1 VQFRTRWFPWATR
14 TVLRD
19 KIAPRPGRNMR
30 GMKFTLY
37 FSNAPAPK
45 AVTQEQLER
54 LMPVHFSTEE
64 DALHG
69 AALVI
74 RGGQYPWLIVGPDAR
89 LDAREIGK
97 RCEPILMLLKG
108 R

>member
-1 VQFRTRWFPWATR
+1 MRAAAAAN
-14 TVLRD
+14 
-19 KIAPRPGRNMR
+19 IR

-37 FSNAPAPK
+37 YSNAPAPK
-45 AVTQEQLER
+45 APTQGQLER
-54 LMPVHFSTEE
+54 LMPVHFSTVD

-74 RGGQYPWLIVGPDAR
+74 RGGQYPWLIVGPDVR

-108 R
+108 GPR

>member
-1 VQFRTRWFPWATR
+1 MRAAAAAN
-14 TVLRD
+14 
-19 KIAPRPGRNMR
+19 IR

-37 FSNAPAPK
+37 YSNAPAPK
-45 AVTQEQLER
+45 APTQEQLER
-54 LMPVHFSTEE
+54 LMPVHFSTED

-74 RGGQYPWLIVGPDAR
+74 RGGQYPWLIVGQDVR

-108 R
+108 RS

>member
-1 VQFRTRWFPWATR
+1 MRFRTQ
-14 TVLRD
+14 
-19 KIAPRPGRNMR
+19 
-30 GMKFTLY
+30 
-37 FSNAPAPK
+37 PAPK
-45 AVTQEQLER
+45 AATQEQLER

-74 RGGQYPWLIVGPDAR
+74 RGGQYPWLIAGPGVR
-89 LDAREIGK
+89 LEAREIGK

>member
-1 VQFRTRWFPWATR
+1 
-14 TVLRD
+14 
-19 KIAPRPGRNMR
+19 
-30 GMKFTLY
+30 MKFALY
-37 FSNAPAPK
+37 FSNARAPK

-54 LMPVHFSTEE
+54 MIPVRFSTEE

-74 RGGQYPWLIVGPDAR
+74 RGGRYPWLIEGPEVR

-97 RCEPILMLLKG
+97 RCERILGLFKG
-108 R
+108 SQ

>member
-1 VQFRTRWFPWATR
+1 MRAAAAAN
-14 TVLRD
+14 
-19 KIAPRPGRNMR
+19 IR

-37 FSNAPAPK
+37 YSNAPAPK
-45 AVTQEQLER
+45 APTQEQLER
-54 LMPVHFSTEE
+54 LMPVHFSTVD

-74 RGGQYPWLIVGPDAR
+74 RGGQYPWLIVGPDVR

-108 R
+108 GPR

>member
-1 VQFRTRWFPWATR
+1 MGGEAAAN
-14 TVLRD
+14 
-19 KIAPRPGRNMR
+19 IR
-30 GMKFTLY
+30 GMKYTLY

-74 RGGQYPWLIVGPDAR
+74 RGGQYPWLIEGPDVR

-108 R
+108 RP

>member
-1 VQFRTRWFPWATR
+1 MAAAN
-14 TVLRD
+14 
-19 KIAPRPGRNMR
+19 IR

-37 FSNAPAPK
+37 YSNAPAPK
-45 AVTQEQLER
+45 APTQEQLER
-54 LMPVHFSTEE
+54 LMPVHFSTED

-74 RGGQYPWLIVGPDAR
+74 RGGQYPWLIVGRDVR